1 MEKKRV
7 FGTGGELLVHQL
19 LAQGV
24 RYAFTNTGSAE
35 AGFFNA
41 LLTVPGVQPI
51 LLLAESL
58 VLSAADGYAKAAHK
72 PAFVNVH
79 LAAGTRQGSGQL
91 QNAYFDGTPMVVTA
105 AMRDV
110 GSYGDHGALVASG
123 GFSQMGAVEDITK
136 RRWEVW
142 EAGGIPTVTRRAFK
156 DATTFPTG
164 PVYVAYASSALEATN
179 VEAVIQAADPPHTG
193 LLPDSS
199 VLHAI
204 WDALL
209 NAEKPLLVC
218 GPDIGAAGAE
228 EEILAL
234 AERLA
239 LPVATGIFD
248 YASFPVHHPYYLG
261 GVENLSEESY
271 DVVCCIGYRQ
281 NTRGN
286 PTDLRFREAG
296 TVIAIGHDPSLLG
309 NTFPVDIA
317 VWGNVRHTLAALNAS
332 WKEAHA
338 QLPHLAR
345 RAGTLRSKGE
355 QRMQQLLDEAHGHA
369 GEQPIHPNY
378 LAHVA
383 GTVLPEGTVV
393 VSESFR
399 NADHLMP
406 FGFDKR
412 QWRLVRTFGASLGH
426 GIGAAVGAQLGA
438 PDRPVVC
445 SVGDGAVM
453 YSASGFWTMARYG
466 LPILTIVWNNLNY
479 QTVRTNFHTFGGEMA
494 KQKKYPEVYLGDPDI
509 DFVMLAKAQGIQGAA
524 VREPQALEAALR
536 RGVEAISAGEPYL
549 LDVRVATV
557 GTGAESIWH
566 QRFKLRD

>member
-19 LAQGV
+19 LAQDV

-51 LLLAESL
+51 LLLAESV
-58 VLSAADGYAKAAHK
+58 VLSAADGYAKAARK

-199 VLHAI
+199 VIHAI

-248 YASFPVHHPYYLG
+248 YASFPVHHPHYIG

-271 DVVCCIGYRQ
+271 DVVCCVGYRQ

-286 PTDLRFREAG
+286 PTDLRFRGAG
-296 TVIAIGHDPSLLG
+296 TIIAIGHDPSLLG
-309 NTFPVDIA
+309 NTFPLDIA

-338 QLPHLAR
+338 QLPHLVR
-345 RAGTLRSKGE
+345 RAAALRSKGE
-355 QRMQQLLDEAHGHA
+355 QRVQQLLDEARGHA

-383 GTVLPEGTVV
+383 GTVLPEGTLV

-494 KQKKYPEVYLGDPDI
+494 KQKKYPEVYLGDPEI

-557 GTGAESIWH
+557 GTGSESTWH

>member
-1 MEKKRV
+1 MEKQRV

-19 LAQGV
+19 VAQGV
-24 RYAFTNTGSAE
+24 RFAFTNTGSAE

-58 VLSAADGYAKAAHK
+58 VLSAADGYAKAARK

-179 VEAVIQAADPPHTG
+179 VEGVIQAGDPPHMG
-193 LLPDSS
+193 LVPDGR
-199 VLHAI
+199 VIHAI

-248 YASFPVHHPYYLG
+248 YASFPVHHPNYAG
-261 GVENLSEESY
+261 GVEGLSEESY

-286 PTDLRFREAG
+286 ATDLRFRDAG
-296 TVIAIGHDPSLLG
+296 TIIGIGHDPGLLG
-309 NTFPVDIA
+309 NTFPLDMA
-317 VWGNVRHTLAALNAS
+317 VWGNVRQTLAALNAS
-332 WKEAHA
+332 WKEDDAR
-338 QLPHLAR
+338 LPHLER
-345 RAGTLRSKGE
+345 RAAALRSRGQ
-355 QRMQQLLDEAHGHA
+355 QRVRQLHDEAEAHA
-369 GEQPIHPNY
+369 TDRPIHPNY

-383 GTVLPEGTVV
+383 GTTLPEGTLV

-406 FGFDKR
+406 FGFEQR
-412 QWRLVRTFGASLGH
+412 QWRLVRSFGASLGH

-445 SVGDGAVM
+445 SIGDGAVM

-494 KQKKYPEVYLGDPDI
+494 KQKKYPEVYLGDPEI
-509 DFVMLAKAQGIQGAA
+509 DFVMLAKAQGIEGMT
-524 VREPQALEAALR
+524 VREPQAIEAALR
-536 RGVEAISAGEPYL
+536 RGADAIAAGEPYL
-549 LDVRVATV
+549 LDIRVATV
-557 GTGAESIWH
+557 GTGAESTWH
-566 QRFKLRD
+566 QRFKLRE

>member
-1 MEKKRV
+1 MTKKRV

-19 LAQGV
+19 LAQRV

-58 VLSAADGYAKAAHK
+58 VLSAADGYAKASRR

-110 GSYGDHGALVASG
+110 GSYGDHGALVASS
-123 GFSQMGAVEDITK
+123 GFSQMGAVQDITK

-142 EAGGIPTVTRRAFK
+142 DAGGIPTVTRRAFK
-156 DATTFPTG
+156 EATTFPTG

-179 VEAVIQAADPPHTG
+179 VEAVIQAAEPPHMG
-193 LLPDSS
+193 AAPDAA
-199 VLHAI
+199 VIRAI
-204 WDALL
+204 WDALV

-218 GPDIGAAGAE
+218 GPDIAAAGAE
-228 EEILAL
+228 AEVLAL

-239 LPVATGIFD
+239 LPVATGMFD
-248 YASFPVHHPYYLG
+248 YGSFPLHHPNHAG
-261 GVENLSEESY
+261 GVEAISEEPY
-271 DVVCCIGYRQ
+271 DVVCCVGYRQ
-281 NTRGN
+281 STRGN
-286 PTDLRFREAG
+286 PADLRFREAG
-296 TVIAIGHDPSLLG
+296 TIIGIGHDPGLLG
-309 NTFPVDIA
+309 NTFPLDIA
-317 VWGNVRHTLAALNAS
+317 VWGDVRHTLSVLNALGT
-332 WKEAHA
+332 ENDRR
-338 QLPHLAR
+338 LPHVGR
-345 RAGTLRSKGE
+345 RATALRACGE
-355 QRMQQLLDEAHGHA
+355 ERVRQLHDEALGHA
-369 GEQPIHPNY
+369 ADRPIHPNY

-383 GTVLPEGTVV
+383 GQVLPEGTIL

-399 NADHLMP
+399 NADHLLP
-406 FGFDKR
+406 FGFDKG
-412 QWRLVRTFGASLGH
+412 QWRLVRSFGASLGH
-426 GIGAAVGAQLGA
+426 GIGAAIGAQLGA

-494 KQKKYPEVYLGDPDI
+494 KQKKYPEVYLGDPEI
-509 DFVMLAKAQGIQGAA
+509 DFVMLARAQGIEGAA
-524 VREPQALEAALR
+524 VREPQAIEAALR
-536 RGVEAISAGEPYL
+536 RGVDAIGAGEPYV

-557 GTGAESIWH
+557 GTGAESTWH
-566 QRFKLRD
+566 QRFKLRE

>member
-58 VLSAADGYAKAAHK
+58 VLSAADGYAKAARK

-179 VEAVIQAADPPHTG
+179 VEAVIQSADPPHMG
-193 LLPDSS
+193 ALPDAG
-199 VLHAI
+199 VIHAI

-228 EEILAL
+228 DEILLL

-248 YASFPVHHPYYLG
+248 YASFPVHHPNYVG
-261 GVENLSEESY
+261 GVEALSEESY
-271 DVVCCIGYRQ
+271 DVVCCVGYRQ

-296 TVIAIGHDPSLLG
+296 TIIGIGHDPSLLG
-309 NTFPVDIA
+309 NTFPLDIA
-317 VWGNVRHTLAALNAS
+317 VWGNVRQTLAALNAS
-332 WKEAHA
+332 WKDASA
-338 QLPHLAR
+338 RLPHIER
-345 RAGTLRSKGE
+345 RAASLRSTGE
-355 QRMQQLLDEAHGHA
+355 ERVRQLHAEARGHGA
-369 GEQPIHPNY
+369 EQPIHPNY
-378 LAHVA
+378 LSHVA
-383 GTVLPEGTVV
+383 GSVLPEGTLV

-509 DFVMLAKAQGIQGAA
+509 DFVMLAKAQGIQGMA
-524 VREPQALEAALR
+524 VREPRELESALR
-536 RGVEAISAGEPYL
+536 RGADAIHSGEPYL

-557 GTGAESIWH
+557 GSGAESIWH